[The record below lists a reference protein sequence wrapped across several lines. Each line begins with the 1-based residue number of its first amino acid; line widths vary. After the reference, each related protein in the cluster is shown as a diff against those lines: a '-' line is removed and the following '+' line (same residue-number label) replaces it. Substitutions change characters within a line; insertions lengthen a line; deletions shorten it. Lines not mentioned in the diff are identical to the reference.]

1 MSTAHVLARCT
12 IAAFAFA
19 ATSGVEA
26 RGRCQP
32 QLGQGSGVT
41 LSIAKLKTFQ
51 YILKATDNWPDQKG
65 FIFKP
70 IYKCVGFGGSWNCAA
85 RATICKP

>member
-1 MSTAHVLARCT
+1 MRTAHGLAVFT
-12 IAAFAFA
+12 VVALAFVSTNVA
-19 ATSGVEA
+19 EA

-32 QLGQGSGVT
+32 QLGQASGFT
-41 LSIAKLKTFQ
+41 LSIAKLKTYQ
-51 YILKATDNWPDQKG
+51 SILKATGNWPEPKG